1 MVQEHSSMTV
11 SLNQFADHDR
21 YNGWIYEEIERVL
34 GREVLEVGSGTGNI
48 TRFLAQEDRQVVA
61 TDGLPAYRE
70 HLRRLYAGN
79 GNIEV
84 SEFDL
89 NSAAPPDFVE
99 RQFDSVVCLNV
110 LEHIEDDL
118 GALREMRRVI
128 RPGGYLALLVPSHP
142 VLYGKFD
149 LAVGH
154 FRRYS
159 KSPLLKLL
167 RQAEFEVNS
176 IKFFNIAA
184 VIPWLVN
191 GRIFKRDYLP
201 EDQTRMVNLLVPVL
215 KLERLIGPPCGLSL
229 IALAQKTERS
239 ES

>member
-1 MVQEHSSMTV
+1 MVQEHASMTV
-11 SLNQFADHDR
+11 SLNQFAGHDR

-48 TRFLAQEDRQVVA
+48 TRFLAREGRRVVA

-70 HLRRLYAGN
+70 HLRDLYRAN
-79 GNIEV
+79 PNIEIG
-84 SEFDL
+84 EFDL
-89 NSAAPPDFVE
+89 NQAAPTEFVT

-110 LEHIEDDL
+110 LEHIEDDR

-128 RPGGYLALLVPSHP
+128 RPGGYLALLVPAHP
-142 VLYGKFD
+142 ILYGKFD
-149 LAVGH
+149 EAVGH

-167 RQAEFEVNS
+167 GEADFEVTS

-201 EDQTRMVNLLVPVL
+201 EEQTSLVDLLVPLL

-229 IALAQKTERS
+229 IALAKKS
-239 ES
+239 

>member
-1 MVQEHSSMTV
+1 MVQEHASMTV

-21 YNGWIYEEIERVL
+21 YNGWIYDEIARVL

-48 TRFLAQEDRQVVA
+48 TRFLAQGGRKVVA

-70 HLRRLYAGN
+70 HLRDLYRSN
-79 GNIEV
+79 PQVEV
-84 SEFDL
+84 GEFDL
-89 NSAAPPDFVE
+89 NLPAPEECVA

-110 LEHIEDDL
+110 LEHIEDDR

-128 RPGGYLALLVPSHP
+128 RPGGYLALLVPAHP
-142 VLYGKFD
+142 ILYGKFD
-149 LAVGH
+149 AAVGH

-159 KSPLLKLL
+159 KAPLLQLL
-167 RQAEFEVNS
+167 RESEFDVTS

-201 EDQTRMVNLLVPVL
+201 EDQTSLVDLLVPVL
-215 KLERLIGPPCGLSL
+215 KLERFIGPPCGLSL
-229 IALAQKTERS
+229 IALAKKS
-239 ES
+239 

>member
-1 MVQEHSSMTV
+1 MVQEHASMTV

-21 YNGWIYEEIERVL
+21 YNGWIYEEIEQVL
-34 GREVLEVGSGTGNI
+34 GRRVLEVGSGTGNI

-70 HLRRLYAGN
+70 HLGRLYEAN
-79 GNIEV
+79 PRIEV
-84 SEFDL
+84 GEFDL
-89 NSAAPPDFVE
+89 NRAAPPEYVE

-128 RPGGYLALLVPSHP
+128 RPGGYLALLVPAHQ

-149 LAVGH
+149 EAVGH

-159 KSPLLKLL
+159 KDPLLKLL
-167 RQAEFEVNS
+167 KQADFEVTS
-176 IKFFNIAA
+176 IKFFNITA

-201 EDQTRMVNLLVPVL
+201 EDQTRLVNLLVPVL

-229 IALAQKTERS
+229 IALAKKTERS

>member
-1 MVQEHSSMTV
+1 MTV
-11 SLNQFADHDR
+11 SLNQFAGHDR

-48 TRFLAQEDRQVVA
+48 TRFLAREARRVVA

-70 HLRRLYAGN
+70 HLRHLYRDN
-79 GNIEV
+79 PNIEIG
-84 SEFDL
+84 EFDL
-89 NSAAPPDFVE
+89 NQPAPTEFVT

-110 LEHIEDDL
+110 LEHIEDDR

-128 RPGGYLALLVPSHP
+128 RPGGYLALLVPAHP

-149 LAVGH
+149 EAVGH

-159 KSPLLKLL
+159 KAPLLKLL
-167 RQAEFEVNS
+167 GESDFDVTS

-201 EDQTRMVNLLVPVL
+201 EEQTSLVDLLVPLL

-229 IALAQKTERS
+229 IALAKKS
-239 ES
+239 

>member
-1 MVQEHSSMTV
+1 MCYRPLQAPTCSFSSFLSSLVITV
-11 SLNQFADHDR
+11 FFSLFFLIFFPSLLFLFSSFSPLSSLSFFFFSPSSSPPPLPPSLLPHPL
-21 YNGWIYEEIERVL
+21 I
-34 GREVLEVGSGTGNI
+34 SI
-48 TRFLAQEDRQVVA
+48 TASNRASPPEYVA
-61 TDGLPAYRE
+61 
-70 HLRRLYAGN
+70 
-79 GNIEV
+79 
-84 SEFDL
+84 
-89 NSAAPPDFVE
+89 

-128 RPGGYLALLVPSHP
+128 RPGGYLALLVPAHQ

-149 LAVGH
+149 EAVGH

-159 KSPLLKLL
+159 KDPLLKLL
-167 RQAEFEVNS
+167 KQADFEVTS
-176 IKFFNIAA
+176 IKFFNITA

-201 EDQTRMVNLLVPVL
+201 EDQTRLVNRLVPVL

-229 IALAQKTERS
+229 IALAKKTERS